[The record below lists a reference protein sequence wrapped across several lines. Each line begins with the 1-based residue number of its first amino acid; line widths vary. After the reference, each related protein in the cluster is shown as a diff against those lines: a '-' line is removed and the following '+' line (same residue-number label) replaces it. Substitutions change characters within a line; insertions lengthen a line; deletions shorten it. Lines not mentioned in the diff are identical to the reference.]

1 MPIKNPN
8 DPTDEQAP
16 EWDGPAE
23 SGPTDPSPSAPGP
36 TNPNGGI
43 AGGGVTPP
51 AAPPANP
58 RQWID
63 DALNA
68 VKSTDSRDYWYK
80 AIGDRNDIEN
90 ASARDY
96 WIDRINRGD
105 GSELVRTGKLQKFQD
120 GPSSGPGS
128 SAYQDQV
135 RQILMGILGQAQ
147 QPVNE
152 NSAEIQQP
160 FQAAALDAQRGQDLE
175 RKQLAERLYAEGGG
189 GTNELTQG
197 TQQSAERL
205 AGTLGNIKSQLIGRA
220 VQNKQAQLQ
229 QALALAVQSGDAEAA
244 RAIQAQI
251 LAFQQSQWND
261 NYGLQLSDRQ
271 YQRDR
276 DAARAKAGL
285 PF

>member
-1 MPIKNPN
+1 M
-8 DPTDEQAP
+8 
-16 EWDGPAE
+16 
-23 SGPTDPSPSAPGP
+23 
-36 TNPNGGI
+36 
-43 AGGGVTPP
+43 
-51 AAPPANP
+51 
-58 RQWID
+58 
-63 DALNA
+63 
-68 VKSTDSRDYWYK
+68 
-80 AIGDRNDIEN
+80 
-90 ASARDY
+90 
-96 WIDRINRGD
+96 
-105 GSELVRTGKLQKFQD
+105 
-120 GPSSGPGS
+120 
-128 SAYQDQV
+128 
-135 RQILMGILGQAQ
+135 
-147 QPVNE
+147 
-152 NSAEIQQP
+152 
-160 FQAAALDAQRGQDLE
+160 
-175 RKQLAERLYAEGGG
+175 
-189 GTNELTQG
+189 TQG